1 MSKEVTYGGWSETGP
16 ANEEVSALS
25 KLMQKI
31 AEANTNR
38 KFNEFKAI
46 EYRSQVV
53 GGMKYLIKVQVREN
67 DYVHLQVFQSPLQEG
82 KIETKFEGVQ
92 DGHKR
97 DDPLEPF
104 KPF

>member
-16 ANEEVSALS
+16 ANEEVS
-25 KLMQKI
+25 KI

-53 GGMKYLIKVQVREN
+53 GGMKYLIKVISE
-67 DYVHLQVFQSPLQEG
+67 DFYDTMLF
-82 KIETKFEGVQ
+82 KTIEMADHVSVMYF
-92 DGHKR
+92 
-97 DDPLEPF
+97 PF
-104 KPF
+104 STNNMFISCQQRQM